1 MELNNSSIELNR
13 KLLDRLKKRIILT
26 ESQNLRTKNKSDK
39 QMVADIKKMIE
50 EEVRCCSNQLN

>member
-13 KLLDRLKKRIILT
+13 KLLDRLKKKIILA

-50 EEVRCCSNQLN
+50 EEVRCCSNQ

>member
-50 EEVRCCSNQLN
+50 EEVRCCSNQ

>member
-50 EEVRCCSNQLN
+50 EEVRCYSNQ